1 MKLELE
7 STDST
12 LNFETMKPTQIVLVH
27 KNVLKIIARGYE
39 GYLNDID
46 DENELDNAIDDFNS
60 LLRDAELI
68 KKVVERDYAEVLV

>member
-27 KNVLKIIARGYE
+27 KNALKIIARGYE
-39 GYLNDID
+39 GYLNDIA
-46 DENELDNAIDDFNS
+46 DESELDNAIDDFNS